1 MSWPDCDKSKRI
13 IKLIDQCELSIYGD
27 EMERWSPTTTATKN
41 LIIFRVN
48 KLLDEIISIINKEV
62 DIDDYVQ
69 DVSDHWNYSKRD
81 EEL

>member
-1 MSWPDCDKSKRI
+1 MKNKGIITSEQLEYFLGSVSISSDNLSK
-13 IKLIDQCELSIYGD
+13 
-27 EMERWSPTTTATKN
+27 
-41 LIIFRVN
+41 N

>member
-1 MSWPDCDKSKRI
+1 MKNKVEITNEQLEYFLGSDN
-13 IKLIDQCELSIYGD
+13 L
-27 EMERWSPTTTATKN
+27 TK
-41 LIIFRVN
+41 N

-62 DIDDYVQ
+62 DVDDYVQ